1 MIYLVISLVFALA
14 VAMFAVQ
21 NSYLVS
27 LTFFGW
33 EVTAS
38 FAVVV
43 ISATILG
50 ALIVG
55 LIALFRYVGS
65 GLRLRDE
72 RSRGQR
78 AARELE
84 QAKLTATEMRREIE
98 DLTAQNRKLAARV
111 QELQASGQVVPSAG
125 AAVAKSAA
133 AGEPLESSLSVGA
146 PDEQAKSSVKGGV
159 A

>member
-84 QAKLTATEMRREIE
+84 QVKLTTTEMRREIE

-111 QELQASGQVVPSAG
+111 QELQAGGQAASSVGP
-125 AAVAKSAA
+125 AAVKPAV
-133 AGEPLESSLSVGA
+133 AGEPGEESPHAAVTDGQVK
-146 PDEQAKSSVKGGV
+146 PPVKGG
-159 A
+159 AA

>member
-1 MIYLVISLVFALA
+1 
-14 VAMFAVQ
+14 MFAVQ

-50 ALIVG
+50 AVIVG

-72 RSRGQR
+72 RSRSQR

-84 QAKLTATEMRREIE
+84 QTRLTTTEMRREIE
-98 DLTAQNRKLAARV
+98 DLTAQNRKLAAKV
-111 QELQASGQVVPSAG
+111 QELQAGGQAAAP
-125 AAVAKSAA
+125 AVAATPAATSAA
-133 AGEPLESSLSVGA
+133 AGVPGEESPEAAARAVQGK
-146 PDEQAKSSVKGGV
+146 PPTKGG
-159 A
+159 AA

>member
-1 MIYLVISLVFALA
+1 LIYLVISLVFALA

-111 QELQASGQVVPSAG
+111 QELQTGGQVAPPVVAT
-125 AAVAKSAA
+125 VAKPPV
-133 AGEPLESSLSVGA
+133 AGEPGEASSRAAATDG
-146 PDEQAKSSVKGGV
+146 QAKPPVKGGT

>member
-55 LIALFRYVGS
+55 LIALFRHVGS

-78 AARELE
+78 ATRELE
-84 QAKLTATEMRREIE
+84 QTKLTATEMRREIE

-111 QELQASGQVVPSAG
+111 QELQAGGQVAPSAG
-125 AAVAKSAA
+125 AAVARPGA
-133 AGEPLESSLSVGA
+133 AGASVESSSSVAA
-146 PDEQAKSSVKGGV
+146 PDEQVKPTVKGG
-159 A
+159 AA